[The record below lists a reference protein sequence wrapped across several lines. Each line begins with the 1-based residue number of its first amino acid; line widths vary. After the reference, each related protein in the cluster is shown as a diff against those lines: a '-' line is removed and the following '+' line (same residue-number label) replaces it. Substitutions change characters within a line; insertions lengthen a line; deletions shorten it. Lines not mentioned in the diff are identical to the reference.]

1 MPITAVVFDIGRV
14 LIEWEPERFYD
25 NLIGEARRKALFAEV
40 DLHGSNLD
48 VDRGA
53 PFRETIYTLADQH
66 PDWSDEIRHWHDS
79 WIQMASP
86 GIPHSARLLRALR
99 AKGVPVYALTNFGAE
114 TFVIAQTTYPF
125 LREFDQTFVSAHLRC
140 IKPDAEIYSE
150 LEAGTGRRPDELLF
164 TDDKP
169 ENITAAAVRGWKTH
183 LFDKPDTWAARL
195 VAEGLL
201 TEEEAR

>member
-25 NLIGEARRKALFAEV
+25 NLIGEARRKALFDEV

-53 PFRETIYTLADQH
+53 PFRATIYALADRH
-66 PDWSDEIRHWHDS
+66 PEWSDEIRHWHDS
-79 WIQMASP
+79 WIKMASP
-86 GIPHSARLLRALR
+86 GIPHSVRLLRALR

-125 LREFDQTFVSAHLRC
+125 LREFDQSFVSAHLRC
-140 IKPDAEIYSE
+140 IKPEAEIYSE
-150 LEAGTGRRPDELLF
+150 LEVGTGRRPDELLF

-183 LFDKPDTWAARL
+183 LFDHPETWAARL